1 MTPFHACESLS
12 HMDLTDKIALVMRG
26 ECNFVQKV
34 WNAQRANASAVI
46 VMDSELRLEC
56 VSICSLCSNA
66 AYVSVDGYLT
76 VTLSLSCST
85 A

>member
-12 HMDLTDKIALVMRG
+12 HMDLTNKIALVVRG

-34 WNAQRANASAVI
+34 WNAQRANATAVV

-56 VSICSLCSNA
+56 VNCA
-66 AYVSVDGYLT
+66 RPDPVVWRGYLH
-76 VTLSLSCST
+76 VILS
-85 A
+85 

>member
-34 WNAQRANASAVI
+34 WNAQRANASAVV

-56 VSICSLCSNA
+56 VFCICL
-66 AYVSVDGYLT
+66 
-76 VTLSLSCST
+76 
-85 A
+85 